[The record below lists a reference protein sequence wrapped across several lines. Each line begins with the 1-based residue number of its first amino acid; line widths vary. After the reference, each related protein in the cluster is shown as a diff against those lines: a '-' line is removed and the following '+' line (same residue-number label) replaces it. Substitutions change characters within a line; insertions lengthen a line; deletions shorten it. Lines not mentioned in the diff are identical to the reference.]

1 MQTVKQYCVCGRGF
15 VTLFW
20 NSKCISFRQL
30 KRWVY
35 WGLSLNSSKYTYCVC
50 VCASFSTTAT
60 CPIMHSGMSLF
71 SMPSCSWVTH
81 DATPSVHSSRFMHL
95 SHSVHTHILVS
106 TWNTIF
112 EHWRMTS
119 ILCGWCVSWWWCVS
133 VWLCDNKGKWQSS
146 SVYWIWKF
154 HQLSSQTHENL
165 KQTSTQPDLEGN

>member
-50 VCASFSTTAT
+50 VH
-60 CPIMHSGMSLF
+60 HSQQQQSA
-71 SMPSCSWVTH
+71 PSCTVGCPCSPCPTVAGSPMMQLHQFIHPDLCTY
-81 DATPSVHSSRFMHL
+81 
-95 SHSVHTHILVS
+95 HIHIWVS

-119 ILCGWCVSWWWCVS
+119 ILYGWCVWWWCVC